1 MANLFFQKE
10 IMTPKISYF
19 GSSRSVRAERLEQV
33 VAERLI
39 IVDDEH
45 LLIEVQRPLCDAKGP
60 FRPSRGESTRT
71 DVYLYPAGAIGEAA
85 RKYNGAEVRTN
96 SRSVEPLRHLLE
108 VNVKIRGGDYHIF
121 HGLQRGGQLG
131 GSLAHRLLSG
141 LRGLCHHTLLVC
153 VHGVGKRF

>member
-1 MANLFFQKE
+1 MILQLSHGMICFLATLWLICFFQTE
-10 IMTPKISYF
+10 IMSPKISYF

-45 LLIEVQRPLCDAKGP
+45 LLIEVHRPLCDAKGP

-85 RKYNGAEVRTN
+85 RKYDGA
-96 SRSVEPLRHLLE
+96 RSALIPAALSLSVICLR
-108 VNVKIRGGDYHIF
+108 
-121 HGLQRGGQLG
+121 
-131 GSLAHRLLSG
+131 
-141 LRGLCHHTLLVC
+141 
-153 VHGVGKRF
+153 